1 MIPKDKIKDL
11 VAKYYLV
18 EKELSLGEIDPK
30 TYAKK
35 SKEYSDL
42 KSIVNYAKEYLNF
55 DNEKEG
61 LDNIAIKK

>member
-30 TYAKK
+30 IDIL
-35 SKEYSDL
+35 SENL
-42 KSIVNYAKEYLNF
+42 RNF
-55 DNEKEG
+55 
-61 LDNIAIKK
+61 